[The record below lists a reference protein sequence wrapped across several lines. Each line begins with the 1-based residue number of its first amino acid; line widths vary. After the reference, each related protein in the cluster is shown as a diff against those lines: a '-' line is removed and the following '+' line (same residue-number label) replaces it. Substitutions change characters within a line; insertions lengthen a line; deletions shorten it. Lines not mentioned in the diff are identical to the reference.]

1 MLRPASHCKNNTSRV
16 VTIHLILAKIQT
28 LYQTLK
34 LAKNILNLDYQTR
47 RTSCFYDTLIA
58 QTIYAQLRSYFLV
71 PEAHEKEL
79 EKKILLII
87 QAIVGFHG
95 IPGYYD
101 FSNADINPLPI
112 IDPILLN
119 GQHSGTI
126 AAYFNKADSTVQ
138 HAESHHR
145 LHDQRIQHSIIRVP
159 VHKDSR
165 EEPNTA
171 LSK

>member
-1 MLRPASHCKNNTSRV
+1 M
-16 VTIHLILAKIQT
+16 
-28 LYQTLK
+28 
-34 LAKNILNLDYQTR
+34 
-47 RTSCFYDTLIA
+47 
-58 QTIYAQLRSYFLV
+58 QLRSYFLV

-126 AAYFNKADSTVQ
+126 AAYFNKADNTVQ

-159 VHKDSR
+159 VHENSR

-171 LSK
+171 LSQ